1 MTLGAAKLRF
11 ALPDDRAA
19 SAPPEARGLERD
31 EVRLMVASP
40 DRYVDTTFRRL
51 PAFLAPGDLLVVN
64 TSPTMAA
71 AVAGTR
77 SRLPVVVHLST
88 PLDDGRWVIELRRPD
103 AEGPILDARPSE
115 QVRVPGGS
123 IVLEDPANNGA
134 GGAVRLWRASIDVA
148 GGVRSLL
155 RHHGRPIRYR
165 YVTGEWPLS
174 MYQTIFA
181 DRRRWP
187 GSAEMPSAGRPF
199 TARLVRALRR
209 NGVGLAA
216 IELHAGVSSQ
226 EAHEPPQPERFAV
239 SKKTASLVNS
249 THRHKGRVIAV
260 GTTVTRALESAVAKD
275 GTIVASAGWTDLVLG
290 PDRPARI
297 VDGLITG
304 WHPPEASHLDLL
316 RAVAGAKLV
325 ASTYDRAIAG
335 DYLWHEFGDSCLL
348 LGEQAAEPPIESRL
362 I

>member
-1 MTLGAAKLRF
+1 
-11 ALPDDRAA
+11 
-19 SAPPEARGLERD
+19 
-31 EVRLMVASP
+31 MVASQSGF
-40 DRYVDTTFRRL
+40 VDSTFVQL
-51 PAFLAPGDLLVVN
+51 PALLASGDLLVVN

-71 AVAGTR
+71 AVEG
-77 SRLPVVVHLST
+77 SLNGLPVVTHLST

-103 AEGPILDARPSE
+103 AAGPILDARPGE
-115 QVRVPGGS
+115 RARVPLGS
-123 IVLEDPANNGA
+123 IVLEDPADGGA
-134 GGAVRLWRASIDVA
+134 GGAVRLWRASIQVD
-148 GGVRSLL
+148 GGVRSLMQ
-155 RHHGRPIRYR
+155 RHGRPIRYR

-174 MYQTIFA
+174 MYQTFFA

-209 NGVGLAA
+209 NGVGLAG

-239 SKKTASLVNS
+239 SKKTASLINA
-249 THRHKGRVIAV
+249 TRRHEGRVIAV
-260 GTTVTRALESAVAKD
+260 GTTVTRALESAIAED
-275 GTIVASAGWTDLVLG
+275 GTIAASTGWTDLVLG

-304 WHPPEASHLDLL
+304 WHPPEASHIDLL
-316 RAVAGAKLV
+316 RAVAGTNLV
-325 ASTYDRAIAG
+325 ADTYDRAVAG

-348 LGEQAAEPPIESRL
+348 LGEQASNHRPAGAR
-362 I
+362 